1 MDYVAIFRLQLNK
14 DPGAVLEGRFCGDSI
29 PQSIKIEESSMT
41 VQFISDSVANPHT
54 GFSLH
59 FEANFEDS
67 KSFFNFKY
75 IHLLD
80 ASVCNLYF
88 NIFLLTGILL

>member
-41 VQFISDSVANPHT
+41 VQFISDSVANPHI

-59 FEANFEDS
+59 FETNFKDS
-67 KSFFNFKY
+67 KSFFNFK
-75 IHLLD
+75 D
-80 ASVCNLYF
+80 GAS
-88 NIFLLTGILL
+88 